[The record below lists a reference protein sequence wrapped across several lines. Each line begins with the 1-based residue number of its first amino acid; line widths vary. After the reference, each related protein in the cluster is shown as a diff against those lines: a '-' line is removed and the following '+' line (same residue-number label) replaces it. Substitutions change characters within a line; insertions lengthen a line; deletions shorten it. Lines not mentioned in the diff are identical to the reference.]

1 VSGFDAKYV
10 TEEPSLQILCEMRQN
25 STNMGAGAVLFFFL
39 ENKKAPKDFCN
50 PLGLKCIA

>member
-25 STNMGAGAVLFFFL
+25 STNMGAGAVLFSFL
-39 ENKKAPKDFCN
+39 KIKKPQKIFAI
-50 PLGLKCIA
+50 LWGLNV